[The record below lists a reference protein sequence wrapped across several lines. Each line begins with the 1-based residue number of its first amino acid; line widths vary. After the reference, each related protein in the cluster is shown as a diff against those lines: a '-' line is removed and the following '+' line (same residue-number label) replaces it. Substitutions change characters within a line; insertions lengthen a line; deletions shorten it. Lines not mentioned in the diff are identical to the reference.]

1 MIVETEVGVAIGAI
15 ITTAGT
21 IAMVVAEEVGLVVVE
36 INSSAEINAGMT
48 LVDLVEEMNSSSSI
62 IKEEG
67 EVKGEE

>member
-21 IAMVVAEEVGLVVVE
+21 IAMVVAEEVGLVAVE

-48 LVDLVEEMNSSSSI
+48 LVDLVEEMISSSSI
-62 IKEEG
+62 IKEEE